1 MHCVLVDCRVVVWLV
16 PLLSIV
22 AWCVPLECGPGMCV
36 GVIVIVC
43 LCTLECCRRCHSILG
58 VVIVHVLVVV
68 MVGHRQ
74 TICFPYLCIP
84 CTLVLSQ
91 VAVLEGICSRSP
103 VTPGLLVVLRS
114 RRLGQVCVF
123 LSLIALARCG

>member
-1 MHCVLVDCRVVVWLV
+1 MRCVLVEFRNVVVWLV

-22 AWCVPLECGPGMCV
+22 AWCVLLEIVPGMCV

-68 MVGHRQ
+68 LGR
-74 TICFPYLCIP
+74 
-84 CTLVLSQ
+84 LSH
-91 VAVLEGICSRSP
+91 IRS
-103 VTPGLLVVLRS
+103 
-114 RRLGQVCVF
+114 
-123 LSLIALARCG
+123 LSLCS